1 MNEAK
6 LEHQVQELLKAVLP
20 QGKVT
25 VRHSPA
31 IKTDAGMR
39 RPDLIADVTVGGR
52 TKLLLIEVKSPGYPM
67 QLLQAFQVLQLARG
81 THKGYPVVV
90 TDVISARGASLAKE
104 AGVGYLDLAGNCWL
118 NLGEIYID
126 KTSPQPLV
134 RQGAAMLPA
143 RVHVVRPRR
152 ELRRLFSRKAT
163 RVIRTLLE
171 QPTNR
176 WDVVK
181 LAAASQVSI
190 GHAYKVTQKLLTEG
204 FLTQENRQVRLR
216 DPSALLDA
224 WAAEYRIDP
233 AAIQSFYTPLKDP
246 AAVMA
251 QIAQAAA
258 KQQLTCA
265 FTLHAGA
272 SLVAPFTRF
281 TDVHCYLKEPLSD
294 ALLQAMQL
302 ERIEFGGTVHVI
314 TPYDEG
320 VLHHRQVLE
329 QLPVVCHT
337 QLYLDLVQH
346 PTRGK
351 EAAEFLRKE
360 RMKI

>member
-6 LEHQVQELLKAVLP
+6 LEHQVPELLRAVLP
-20 QGKVT
+20 HGKVT

-31 IKTDAGMR
+31 VRTDAGLR
-39 RPDLIADVTVGGR
+39 RPDLIAEVTVGGR
-52 TKLLLIEVKSPGYPM
+52 TKRLLIEVKSPGYPM
-67 QLLQAFQVLQLARG
+67 QLLQAFQVLQWAREKQ
-81 THKGYPVVV
+81 KGYPVVV
-90 TDVISARGASLAKE
+90 TDAISARGASLARE

-118 NLGEIYID
+118 NLGDIYID

-143 RVHVVRPRR
+143 RVHVVRPSG

-163 RVIRTLLE
+163 RVIRALLE
-171 QPTNR
+171 QPANR

-181 LAAASQVSI
+181 LAAASGVSV
-190 GHAYKVTQKLLTEG
+190 GHAYKVTRALLTQG
-204 FLTQENRQVRLR
+204 FLIQEQHQVRLR
-216 DPSALLDA
+216 DPGALLDA
-224 WAAEYRIDP
+224 WAVEYRIDP

-251 QIAQAAA
+251 KIAQAAA
-258 KQQLTCA
+258 DQQLTCA

-272 SLVAPFTRF
+272 SFVAPFTRF

-302 ERIEFGGTVHVI
+302 ERIELGGTVHVI

-320 VLHHRQVLE
+320 VLHHRQMLE
-329 QLPVVCHT
+329 RLPVVCNM